1 MRREAACM
9 AALMMLLAGCGQ
21 RGDLYFPEAEREAV
35 ITVPA
40 QLPAAGQS
48 ASEEESDE
56 ATTPAAPAQPGAVPP
71 GTGGNTPANVGQ

>member
-1 MRREAACM
+1 MRRAAPCM
-9 AALMMLLAGCGQ
+9 AALMTLLAGCGQ

-48 ASEEESDE
+48 ASEDE
-56 ATTPAAPAQPGAVPP
+56 TDEPARPAAPAQPGAVPP
-71 GTGGNTPANVGQ
+71 GAGGNTPGNVGQ